1 MTPLAMALAFVVA
14 PMTWLISGLLI
25 AAMSSGYVKGK
36 TAIKRLPKNLLIIF
50 FWPVWVIY
58 IIYKK

>member
-1 MTPLAMALAFVVA
+1 
-14 PMTWLISGLLI
+14 
-25 AAMSSGYVKGK
+25 MSSGYVKGK
-36 TAIKRLPKNLLIIF
+36 TAMKRLPKNLFIIF